1 MLPAPVQ
8 PERKLADVADNL
20 LSALT
25 GQRSSWGFAPV
36 KKAVIVLADGLGAYQ
51 LAGAAGHA
59 RVLSRRL
66 AESGFSG
73 YSGLP
78 STTSSALASLTTGS
92 DSGTH
97 GLVGYQVRDP
107 LTRAMV
113 NHLKPFPDGVSVDR
127 WQTIPTVFE
136 RATEQGIPSLA
147 VGESRFAG
155 TDFSEAVLRGAH
167 FQGSNRLDDHL
178 HQMRT
183 FLDAESTGLVY
194 LYWPT
199 LDRIGH
205 SQGVASEA
213 WVAELEV
220 FDRFV
225 RDLTGLLG
233 QSEAAIV
240 TSDHG
245 MVDVTPNDQW
255 VMPASHPVRAGI
267 DRWAGE
273 PRCLHLYLHETESG
287 VADELSAWVGDR
299 GVVLSREEAS
309 HRGVFGVVTEDNRYR
324 VGDLVVFAED
334 RFVFYDEATSPGP
347 SYQMV
352 GQHGSLTAEE
362 TTIPMVPL
370 GAWGL

>member
-1 MLPAPVQ
+1 MLPAAVQ
-8 PERKLADVADNL
+8 PERKLADVADNV

-36 KKAVIVLADGLGAYQ
+36 KKAVIVLADGMGAHQ

-59 RVLSRRL
+59 RVLTRRL

-78 STTSSALASLTTGS
+78 STTSSALASLTTGA

-113 NHLKPFPDGVSVDR
+113 NHLKPFPDGVSVER
-127 WQTIPTVFE
+127 WQSVPTVFE
-136 RATEQGIPSLA
+136 RAADQGIASLA

-155 TDFSEAVLRGAH
+155 TDFSEAVLRGAR
-167 FQGSNRLDDHL
+167 FEGSNRLHDHL
-178 HQMRT
+178 HLMRT
-183 FLDAESTGLVY
+183 FFDAESSGLVY

-199 LDRIGH
+199 LDRMGH

-213 WVAELEV
+213 WVAELEA

-225 RDLTGLLG
+225 SDLSGLLTE
-233 QSEAAIV
+233 SEAAIV
-240 TSDHG
+240 TADHG
-245 MVDVTPNDQW
+245 MVDVMPADQW
-255 VMPASHPVRAGI
+255 VMPASHPVRASI

-273 PRCLHLYLHETESG
+273 PRCLHLYFHHPDSG
-287 VADELSAWVGDR
+287 VAEELTAWVGPR
-299 GVVLSREEAS
+299 GVVLPREEAIN
-309 HRGVFGVVTEDNRYR
+309 RGAFGAVSGDNRDR
-324 VGDLVVFAED
+324 VGDVVVFAHN
-334 RFVFYDEATSPGP
+334 RFAFYDEATSPAA
-347 SYQMV
+347 SYGMV
-352 GQHGSLTAEE
+352 GQHGSLTPEE
-362 TTIPMVPL
+362 TIVPMVPL
-370 GAWGL
+370 GAWAR